1 MTIKQLS
8 VFAENKKGTILYAT
22 EALAEAKI
30 DIRAMCVADT
40 RDFGIL
46 RLIVDDAEKACEAL
60 RAKDCVVSVTQVIGV
75 AVPDV
80 PGGLSN
86 VLKLLAKNDINIEY
100 IYAFIT
106 VSGKNAYVVIRVNDN
121 DKAVKVLTE
130 NNIPLVTE
138 SDIKAL

>member
-22 EALAEAKI
+22 EARAEAKI

>member
-46 RLIVDDAEKACEAL
+46 RL

>member
-60 RAKDCVVSVTQVIGV
+60 RAKDCVVSVTQVICV

>member
-30 DIRAMCVADT
+30 DIRAMCVAET

-46 RLIVDDAEKACEAL
+46 RHIVDDAEKACEAL

-130 NNIPLVTE
+130 NNSPLVTE

>member
-121 DKAVKVLTE
+121 DKAIKVLTE

>member
-46 RLIVDDAEKACEAL
+46 RLIVDDAEKACDVL
-60 RAKDCVVSVTQVIGV
+60 KKKDCVVSVTQVIGV

-86 VLKLLAKNDINIEY
+86 VLKLLAENDINIEY

-121 DKAVKVLTE
+121 EKAAMVLME
-130 NNIPLVTE
+130 HNIPLVTE
-138 SDIKAL
+138 ADIKAL

>member
-130 NNIPLVTE
+130 NNIPL
-138 SDIKAL
+138 L

>member
-60 RAKDCVVSVTQVIGV
+60 REKDCVVSVTQVIGV

>member
-46 RLIVDDAEKACEAL
+46 RLIVDDAEKACDVL
-60 RAKDCVVSVTQVIGV
+60 KKKDCVVSVTQVIGV

-86 VLKLLAKNDINIEY
+86 VLKLLAENDINIEY

-121 DKAVKVLTE
+121 EKAAKVLME
-130 NNIPLVTE
+130 HNIPLVTE
-138 SDIKAL
+138 ADIKAL

>member
-30 DIRAMCVADT
+30 DICAMCVADT

>member
-22 EALAEAKI
+22 EALAEAGL

-46 RLIVDDAEKACEAL
+46 RLIVDDADKAKEVL
-60 RAKDCVVSVTQVIGV
+60 SDKNCVVSVTQVIGV

-80 PGGLSN
+80 PGGLSG
-86 VLKLLAKNDINIEY
+86 VLKILAAEDINIEY

-106 VSGKNAYVVIRVNDN
+106 VSGKDAYVVIRVNDN
-121 DKAVKVLTE
+121 EKAAKILTD
-130 NNIPLVTE
+130 NGITLVTE
-138 SDIKAL
+138 EDIKAL

>member
-40 RDFGIL
+40 RDFGIV
-46 RLIVDDAEKACEAL
+46 RLIVDDAEKAWEAL

-106 VSGKNAYVVIRVNDN
+106 VSGKNAYFVIRVNDN

>member
-75 AVPDV
+75 AVPYV

>member
-75 AVPDV
+75 AVPDM